1 MTRPRLLDLFSCE
14 GGAAMGY
21 YRAGFD
27 VVGVDIAPQPRFPF
41 AFVQGD
47 ALEYVAKHGHEFD
60 AIHASPP
67 CQGYSVTQSIHGK
80 AYPMLIEDVRA
91 ALQATGRPYVI
102 ENVPGAPLL
111 NPVELCGVMFGL
123 KVYRHRLFETNPF
136 MLAPLHTPHPP
147 GSTTNSKGDYS
158 SFAKGAT
165 HISVAG
171 HNFSRQDAV
180 IAMEID
186 WMSKHGLAQAIPPAY
201 TEYIGGYLMQALGE
215 RVEVAL

>member
-1 MTRPRLLDLFSCE
+1 
-14 GGAAMGY
+14 
-21 YRAGFD
+21 
-27 VVGVDIAPQPRFPF
+27 
-41 AFVQGD
+41 
-47 ALEYVAKHGHEFD
+47 
-60 AIHASPP
+60 
-67 CQGYSVTQSIHGK
+67 
-80 AYPMLIEDVRA
+80 
-91 ALQATGRPYVI
+91 
-102 ENVPGAPLL
+102 
-111 NPVELCGVMFGL
+111 
-123 KVYRHRLFETNPF
+123 